1 MTNLKRSLISLFFAV
16 GLASATNSAGASQH
30 DATSVVA
37 QHAPAF
43 VSQVPSF
50 DSPTKKFNH
59 AVVSAAPVPGA
70 FVTPTQFAHSMPTLV
85 PSTGRSQQ
93 PLAGGAPI
101 RMESNRASRPNGNA
115 PATAAT
121 KSAQHAPAANSAGVA
136 KHPVGKN
143 FPVAI
148 AVAALAASAA
158 SAASAAAAHAAAII
172 AADAGAAV
180 VREVDTAVTKVDADA
195 AVADVVGAATTV
207 ADLAVSAATTV
218 ADLAVS
224 AATTA
229 ATTVAHAAATT
240 RSRAATTAAAAAAAA
255 AVDVDVVA
263 RVDMAD
269 TVVDTVD
276 MAGINA

>member
-43 VSQVPSF
+43 VSQVLSF

-136 KHPVGKN
+136 KHPV
-143 FPVAI
+143 
-148 AVAALAASAA
+148 
-158 SAASAAAAHAAAII
+158 
-172 AADAGAAV
+172 
-180 VREVDTAVTKVDADA
+180 DADA
-195 AVADVVGAATTV
+195 AVADAVGAATIV
-207 ADLAVSAATTV
+207 ADLAVSV
-218 ADLAVS
+218 
-224 AATTA
+224 ATTA

-263 RVDMAD
+263 RVDMAA
-269 TVVDTVD
+269 TAEVVDTVD